1 MDLYGYA
8 KFVLALI
15 FVLSLIGLMAVAAR
29 RWGLGL
35 PQANIRRGQPKR
47 IGLVEVTAL
56 DAKRR
61 LILIKRDNVEHLI
74 ILGHDGETV
83 VETGIKPPN
92 TPTFPDLLQQAHD
105 SPASPSLS
113 AQPGDDL

>member
-29 RWGLGL
+29 RWGFGL

-61 LILIKRDNVEHLI
+61 LVLIKRDNVEHLV

-83 VETGIKPPN
+83 VETGITPPN
-92 TPTFPDLLQQAHD
+92 TPTFPDLLQQTQD
-105 SPASPSLS
+105 SPVSPSLAAS
-113 AQPGDDL
+113 PGDDR